1 MAIKIEYDRTDTDRD
16 RIIADQLVLGNVLIE
31 DHLHIDEAF
40 LVFEDAAI
48 VQTQRLA
55 VEVDQLKDELKN
67 ALVWQFRM
75 IQAIWETGISKSL
88 WTGADIT
95 DVALRQKYIR
105 WRDVVLDRL
114 AQLGE

>member
-1 MAIKIEYDRTDTDRD
+1 MKTVDYDGTPGSRDAI
-16 RIIADQLVLGNVLIE
+16 IIAELADGNVLVE
-31 DHLHIDEAF
+31 DQIHIDGF
-40 LVFEDAAI
+40 HLIFEDAAI